1 MTPRETHHDIGRNV
15 AALLCLIALCAADP
29 QTTPAPQSVA
39 TSAPKLCSGC
49 NFAGAQLAG
58 SDLTKAVY
66 VGVNFEG
73 ANLERISFRNARI
86 LAANFKDADLRGAAF
101 DGAECLACNF
111 EGAKLDGA
119 TFTGV
124 QMLAA
129 NFKGFAASVD
139 SQQLR
144 GLLSGC
150 MTCNFSGASLA
161 GRDFSGI
168 TLISVDF
175 SQADLRNTKFDGAVL
190 CWYSVNGAQRTM
202 ACNKMADAIIEGASF
217 RNVQICDNPW
227 ERQGCV
233 PVDAATL
240 RKQSGLPLSG
250 TPP

>member
-1 MTPRETHHDIGRNV
+1 
-15 AALLCLIALCAADP
+15 LLCLVALCAADP
-29 QTTPAPQSVA
+29 QTTPAPPAVA

-58 SDLTKAVY
+58 TDLTNAVY
-66 VGVNFEG
+66 IAANFEG
-73 ANLERISFRNARI
+73 ANLERVSFRNARI
-86 LAANFKDADLRGAAF
+86 IAGNFKDADLRAAAF

-124 QMLAA
+124 RMIAA

-144 GLLSGC
+144 ALVSGC
-150 MTCNFSGASLA
+150 ITCNFSGASLA
-161 GRDFSGI
+161 GRDFSGL

-175 SQADLRNTKFDGAVL
+175 SQADLRGTKFDGAVL
-190 CWYSVNGAQRTM
+190 CWYSVNGAQRTLT
-202 ACNKMADAIIEGASF
+202 CDKMADAIVDAATF
-217 RNVQICDNPW
+217 RNVQLCENPL
-227 ERQGCV
+227 EHQGCT
-233 PVDAATL
+233 PVDMETL